1 MTTIP
6 KEKRFSLKNVT
17 INIDRITDKKGD
29 CFDVYTSQPDSPLFY
44 PYCTAEE
51 AAKMLEKWI
60 ENTLNAMGINNAES
74 ITLDISWK

>member
-6 KEKRFSLKNVT
+6 KEKRFSLKRVT
-17 INIDRITDKKGD
+17 INIDRRTDPKGNY
-29 CFDVYTSQPDSPLFY
+29 FDIYALQLNSPLNY

-60 ENTLNAMGINNAES
+60 ENTINAMGMNNAET
-74 ITLDISWK
+74 ITLNISWK